1 MIIQKNVQII
11 RDVLIQDIDT
21 GHTYI
26 NVSRHNE
33 TNEEGDEIIISDYQ
47 FRVELPVDFD
57 AIMTELQSDQ
67 DALLSLQADISNQ
80 VDGAGLR
87 SNDID
92 NSLIKIAESS
102 VITPVIDMG
111 DSPRTAQSDE
121 AVDKLIAK
129 GTTIIT
135 VQP

>member
-1 MIIQKNVQII
+1 MIIQRNVQII

-21 GHTYI
+21 GYTYI
-26 NVSRHNE
+26 NVSRHTE
-33 TNEEGDEIIISDYQ
+33 TNEDGELILITDYQ
-47 FRVELPVDFD
+47 FRVPLPVDFD
-57 AIMTELQSDQ
+57 AILNELQSDQ